1 MKRLA
6 LLLLLAA
13 SLVVGVPLA
22 HANGDDIL
30 LFSFTG
36 FDYENPN
43 TNPSTYLDLGE
54 GYEVVGFLTSAD
66 AYLGPYYDPTSYEY
80 TFHLF
85 DETVVA
91 RSFVPPFL
99 HVEFS
104 NATGRARYYADNFPA
119 AGTAATYGIN
129 PPNATAPST
138 FIDGSIRIGG
148 NIKNFTLD
156 YNFVAQTGNF
166 QGDMNLDEGADLTY
180 IPVGQRN
187 GWILGGLN
195 NVGLFGN
202 PSVPTGYNHQVEG
215 ECYIP
220 GKTPTQIKTWGAVKA
235 LYR

>member
-22 HANGDDIL
+22 HANGDDVL

-43 TNPSTYLDLGE
+43 TDPSTYLAVGE
-54 GYEVVGFLTSAD
+54 GYKVVGFVTSVD
-66 AYLGPYYDPTSYEY
+66 SYLASYYDPSSFEY

-85 DETVVA
+85 DETVAV
-91 RSFVPPFL
+91 RSFFAPFL

-104 NATGRARYYADNFPA
+104 NATGRARYYADDFPA

-129 PPNATAPST
+129 PPNATSPST

-148 NIKNFTLD
+148 NVKNLTLD
-156 YNFVAQTGNF
+156 YNFASQLGNF
-166 QGDMNLDEGADLTY
+166 QGDMNLDEGLDLGY
-180 IPVGQRN
+180 VPVGQRN
-187 GWILGGLN
+187 GWLLGGLN
-195 NVGLFGN
+195 DVGLGGN
-202 PSVPTGYNHQVEG
+202 PSVPTGYDHQVEG
-215 ECYIP
+215 ECHIP
-220 GKTPTQIKTWGAVKA
+220 GKTPATQKTWGAVKA